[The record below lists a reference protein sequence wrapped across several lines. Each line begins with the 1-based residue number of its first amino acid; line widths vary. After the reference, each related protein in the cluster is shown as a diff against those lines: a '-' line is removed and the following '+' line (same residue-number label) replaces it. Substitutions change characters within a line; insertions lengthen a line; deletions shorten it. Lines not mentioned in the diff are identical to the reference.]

1 MLFIFLLM
9 VFPLFCFLIIHQQRN
24 YTGQISL
31 LPPAPPS
38 IPLIGNLHQLDNS
51 SLPVYLCNS
60 LKPMALSCMSL
71 RLGFRKTIV
80 ISLAKM
86 AKEVMKTQDLDFCN
100 RPNLLGQQKL
110 SYNGLDLVFSPFNSY
125 YKEIRKICV
134 LQLFSANKA
143 ELLRPIREDEVSKM
157 IGKISKSTATSKP
170 INLSKVMMC
179 LTSSIICRVGFG
191 KRYEGE
197 GSEISRFYGLLGETQ
212 AMFTTFFFSDYFPL
226 MRWVDRLT
234 GGLSRLEKVFKELD
248 AFYQQLIDDHLDPK
262 RQKPEQEDIIDVFL
276 KIMKDPKST
285 FISLLITSK
294 PSSWGSLLYFQNV
307 FVAGTETGA
316 NTVVWAMTFL
326 MKYPAA
332 MKKVQD
338 EVRNLIGKKGFLNE
352 DEIQDLPYLK
362 AVVKETFR
370 LQSTVPLLVP
380 RETIQDCNIGGYK
393 IPAKTL
399 VYVNA
404 WAIGRDTEAWGQ
416 NSEDFYPERLI
427 GSSIDY
433 KGQEFGLIRFGS
445 GRRICPGMYMGAAT
459 VELALANLLYRF
471 DWKMPS
477 GIKKEDLDFDTAPG
491 STMHKRNPLYLLAA
505 EYRS

>member
-24 YTGQISL
+24 YSGQISL
-31 LPPAPPS
+31 LPPGPPS
-38 IPLIGNLHQLDNS
+38 VPLIGNLHQLDNS
-51 SLPVYLCNS
+51 SLHVYLWQ
-60 LKPMALSCMSL
+60 LSKTYGSIMSL

-80 ISLAKM
+80 ISSAKM

-134 LQLFSANKA
+134 LHLFSANKA
-143 ELLRPIREDEVSKM
+143 ELFRPIREDEVSKM

-179 LTSSIICRVGFG
+179 LASSIICRVGFG
-191 KRYEGE
+191 KRYEDE

-285 FISLLITSK
+285 FHLSFDHIKAILM
-294 PSSWGSLLYFQNV
+294 NV
-307 FVAGTETGA
+307 FVAGTDTGA
-316 NTVVWAMTFL
+316 ATVVWAMTFL

-404 WAIGRDTEAWGQ
+404 WAIGRDTETWGQ
-416 NSEDFYPERLI
+416 NSEDFYPERFI

-433 KGQEFGLIRFGS
+433 KGQEFGLIPFGS

-491 STMHKRNPLYLLAA
+491 ITMHKRNPLYLLAA